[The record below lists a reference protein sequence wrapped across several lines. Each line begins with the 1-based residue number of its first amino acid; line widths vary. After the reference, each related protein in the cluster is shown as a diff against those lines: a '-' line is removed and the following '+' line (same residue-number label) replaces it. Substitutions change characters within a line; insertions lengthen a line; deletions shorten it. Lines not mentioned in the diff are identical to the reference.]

1 MHPCLRSCWLVLGVW
16 ASLAVAANQLVLW
29 QRQFTTLHQYLSHSR
44 AMENATSRSVCVS
57 RTKERANLESKN
69 FDVVQLLHNGE
80 RTSSYRSSL
89 LQLMD
94 DLALWRAQAVHTAH
108 CANQYPFAFVALS
121 HHSEFDV
128 CFTNKGPR

>member
-1 MHPCLRSCWLVLGVW
+1 MPPLLEVMLAVLGVW
-16 ASLAVAANQLVLW
+16 ASLAVAANQLVLL

-44 AMENATSRSVCVS
+44 ARKMPRRVP

-89 LQLMD
+89 L
-94 DLALWRAQAVHTAH
+94 
-108 CANQYPFAFVALS
+108 
-121 HHSEFDV
+121 
-128 CFTNKGPR
+128 

>member
-1 MHPCLRSCWLVLGVW
+1 MPPLLEVMLAVLGVW

-29 QRQFTTLHQYLSHSR
+29 QMQFTTLHQYLSHSR

-80 RTSSYRSSL
+80 RTSSYRSSVL
-89 LQLMD
+89 
-94 DLALWRAQAVHTAH
+94 
-108 CANQYPFAFVALS
+108 
-121 HHSEFDV
+121 
-128 CFTNKGPR
+128 